1 MTQIYST
8 QVYSMTGFASL
19 TGIPAGERTIA
30 LTVKSVNHR
39 HLDLQTRM
47 PMGMDALEPGIRK
60 AVKAAVRRGHVELT
74 CILEKESQTFAIEWN
89 EALVAAHVAAFRRA
103 ADHFRLDQ
111 QPDLNAILRLPG
123 VTGSAAIALDP
134 AEIEQPLLAAVE
146 LLLERFN
153 DARALEGQSLA
164 DELRAG
170 MGRLATLTTEAREL
184 RVNVAAQ
191 EFSKL
196 KLKLRA
202 LLDGEAPPESISDDR
217 LLAEAALLATRS
229 DVEEELVRLRT
240 HIDRFRDLLA
250 AGGELGRP
258 LDFLLQE
265 MNREANTL
273 MSKTGS
279 ASGDSGL
286 RLTEVGLEIKVELE
300 RAREQVQNLE

>member
-1 MTQIYST
+1 MTQ
-8 QVYSMTGFASL
+8 VFSMTGFASI
-19 TGIPAGERTIA
+19 TGITAGERFIA
-30 LTVKSVNHR
+30 LSIKSVNHR

-74 CILEKESQTFAIEWN
+74 CMLEKETQTFAIEWN

-103 ADHFRLDQ
+103 AERFGLDQ
-111 QPDLNAILRLPG
+111 QPDLNGILRLPG
-123 VTGSAAIALDP
+123 VTGNAAAALDP
-134 AEIEQPLLAAVE
+134 AELEQPLLAAVE
-146 LLLERFN
+146 QLLQKFN
-153 DARALEGQSLA
+153 EARALEGQSLA
-164 DELRAG
+164 DELYAG
-170 MGRLATLTTEAREL
+170 MNRLETLTAEARAL
-184 RVNVAAQ
+184 RVGVSAQ
-191 EFSKL
+191 EFAKL
-196 KLKLRA
+196 KTKLRGLLEVDA
-202 LLDGEAPPESISDDR
+202 LPESITDDR

-240 HIDRFRDLLA
+240 HVDRFRDLLR

-273 MSKTGS
+273 MSKTGA